1 MGSGASNLT
10 AAQKAELT
18 KSIQALYE
26 KCTSD
31 GLDDDIIQETLTNEF
46 NRMLKVIN
54 TPKPAPQVGLSAKMA
69 AKSNVS
75 AKGGLSAKDNK
86 PAKVTRRKSFD
97 SSRVNAGGKKG
108 LLQLDQSEISAMMM
122 LSSQSEAE
130 IKIPEESAV
139 DCWDSVTQQPFCDV
153 CQMAFK
159 SAAFLDRHV
168 KYSDLH
174 VKNVERKERGGKAA
188 EDLSAKLL
196 KAASI
201 DEERLASEAAEL
213 AKLLAEPQTEG
224 KHYKLMYSGS
234 KFFWRTQKNIDVDIY
249 HHILPHV
256 LEVISFDPVKH
267 KEATRLYL
275 NFGIIQ
281 DLLAQVVSTDFTEK
295 LKELTQD
302 RFFTLTDEA
311 ALRESILV
319 QRVSTY
325 ILQRLQLDSSG
336 THGELLYAPL
346 SGDAEQKPPLLAE
359 PPSNLVPV
367 SLTRRRRTST
377 EEIEA
382 TINSINLDREHI
394 GAHINRAADLTKS
407 PGKQLTKVAAAERVS
422 NAVYTAV
429 QYMTSKKWY
438 NDVSAPKRRF
448 IRAARRVIRMNLVAK
463 TKAVLNGKAKPSMPS
478 LSLKTS
484 SMSRKHSVRAREV

>member
-26 KCTSD
+26 KCTAD
-31 GLDDDIIQETLTNEF
+31 GLDDEIVQETLTKEF
-46 NRMLKVIN
+46 NRMLNVIN
-54 TPKPAPQVGLSAKMA
+54 APKPTPQVGLSAKLA

-75 AKGGLSAKDNK
+75 GKGGLSSKDSK
-86 PAKVTRRKSFD
+86 PTKVSRRKSFD
-97 SSRVNAGGKKG
+97 SSRVNAGRKG
-108 LLQLDQSEISAMMM
+108 LLQLDQSEVSAMLMM
-122 LSSQSEAE
+122 SSQSEAE

-159 SAAFLDRHV
+159 SAAFLDRHI

-188 EDLSAKLL
+188 EDLSAKLH

-213 AKLLAEPQTEG
+213 ARLLSEPQTEG

-256 LEVISFDPVKH
+256 LEIISFDPVKH
-267 KEATRLYL
+267 KESTRLYL
-275 NFGIIQ
+275 NFTIIH
-281 DLLAQVVSTDFTEK
+281 DLLAQVVSTDFSEK
-295 LKELTQD
+295 LKVLTQD

-311 ALRESILV
+311 ALRESIFV

-336 THGELLYAPL
+336 NKGELLYVPL
-346 SGDAEQKPPLLAE
+346 SGDAEQQSPLLPAA
-359 PPSNLVPV
+359 PATLVPV

-382 TINSINLDREHI
+382 TINSIKLDREDI
-394 GAHINRAADLTKS
+394 GAHINRATDLTKS
-407 PGKQLTKVAAAERVS
+407 PGKTSKIASAERVS

-429 QYMTSKKWY
+429 QYMTSKRWY
-438 NDVSAPKRRF
+438 HEVSAPKRRF
-448 IRAARRVIRMNLVAK
+448 IHAARRVIRMNLVAK
-463 TKAVLNGKAKPSMPS
+463 TKAFLHGRDKPSAPS
-478 LSLKTS
+478 LSLKS
-484 SMSRKHSVRAREV
+484 SSVSRKPSTRAREV